1 MPQLKYMDREELFRQ
16 AEAIHEGYVAGL
28 NCAERVFLTVRA
40 FVETDIPPEAVALLS
55 GLGGGVGGT
64 REGVCGAGSGG
75 VAAIGLVHG
84 RPNPP
89 AGNRERAYEVS
100 RDFVC
105 QFRTAFGTSVCRELI
120 DDLLREGTAEAEE
133 QRKARCC
140 RYTLKAIRLCIET
153 LIRFEQPRPPA
164 ALPK

>member
-1 MPQLKYMDREELFRQ
+1 MPQLKHLDREELFRQ

-64 REGVCGAGSGG
+64 REGVCGAVSGG
-75 VAAIGLVHG
+75 VAAIGLIYG
-84 RPNPP
+84 RPSPP
-89 AGNRERAYEVS
+89 AGSKELAYEVC

-105 QFRTAFGTSVCRELI
+105 QFQTAFGATVCRDLI
-120 DDLLREGTAEAEE
+120 GDLLHEGTTAAEE
-133 QRKARCC
+133 RRKARCC
-140 RYTLKAIRLCIET
+140 QYTLKAIQMCLDT
-153 LIRFEQPRPPA
+153 LIRFGQSRSA
-164 ALPK
+164 R

>member
-1 MPQLKYMDREELFRQ
+1 MAHLKSMDRQELLDR
-16 AEAIHEGYVAGL
+16 AEAIHQGYVAGL

-40 FVETDIPPEAVALLS
+40 LVETDVPPEAVRMLS

-64 REGVCGAGSGG
+64 REGICGAISGG

-89 AGNRERAYEVS
+89 DGDRERPYEVT

-105 QFRTAFGTSVCRELI
+105 QFQTLFGTTVCRELVG
-120 DDLLREGTAEAEE
+120 DLLREGTTEAEE
-133 QRKARCC
+133 RRKARCGQ
-140 RYTLKAIRLCIET
+140 YTLKAVRMCLQT
-153 LIRFEQPRPPA
+153 LTRFEQIHPTR
-164 ALPK
+164 

>member
-1 MPQLKYMDREELFRQ
+1 MPQLKHLDREELFRQ

-28 NCAERVFLTVRA
+28 NCAERVFLTVHA
-40 FVETDIPPEAVALLS
+40 LVETDIPPKAVALLS
-55 GLGGGVGGT
+55 GLGGGVAGT
-64 REGVCGAGSGG
+64 REGVCGAVSGG

-84 RPNPP
+84 RLNPP

-105 QFRTAFGTSVCRELI
+105 QFRTAFGTTVCRELI
-120 DDLLREGTAEAEE
+120 GDLLREGTAEAEE

-140 RYTLKAIRLCIET
+140 QYTLKAIRLSIDT
-153 LIRFEQPRPPA
+153 LIRFERPRPPA